1 MSVVEAPESSVVR
14 LQGVGRHR
22 TWVVVCMCALLIPVS
37 ASILVGIYGD
47 YRSLAS
53 DLRQLGVVLCFFA
66 VFTWIWV
73 ADLKT
78 WLTSVKEVA
87 LVVDALR
94 VSTRFRK
101 FAIPL
106 TDVEECKISIARV
119 ESRIEIT
126 LGVIP
131 PGSKDFLKLY
141 RTSKIDPVHDL
152 QLLPALQ
159 RRGIRLIGA
168 EEFKQDFERLTGKSV
183 EGPFLP

>member
-1 MSVVEAPESSVVR
+1 VSEIKTPESSVVR

-22 TWVVVCMCALLIPVS
+22 TWVVVFMCALLIPVS
-37 ASILVGIYGD
+37 VSILVGIYGD
-47 YRSLAS
+47 YQSVAS

-87 LVVDALR
+87 LVGDALR

-106 TDVEECKISIARV
+106 TDVEECKIAIARV
-119 ESRIEIT
+119 ESRIELTI
-126 LGVIP
+126 GVVP
-131 PGSKDFLKLY
+131 PGSKAFLKVY

-159 RRGIRLIGA
+159 RRGIRLIGL
-168 EEFKQDFERLTGKSV
+168 EEFKQDFERLTGKSI
-183 EGPFLP
+183 EGLFLP